1 MSALDSGLER
11 EQHPGLLCTLQTRR
25 RIKLRKEYGH
35 VSLVPPEAKARQY
48 WTVSKTPLAQ
58 VVTYSQ
64 QYRISLLSIIKPMR
78 RGTVA
83 LHRRLN
89 LLTRLVRVERESSEI
104 SVESVVEFATGIRLG
119 DEVLIWL

>member
-1 MSALDSGLER
+1 
-11 EQHPGLLCTLQTRR
+11 
-25 RIKLRKEYGH
+25 
-35 VSLVPPEAKARQY
+35 
-48 WTVSKTPLAQ
+48 
-58 VVTYSQ
+58 
-64 QYRISLLSIIKPMR
+64 MR

-89 LLTRLVRVERESSEI
+89 LLTWLVRVERESSEI